1 MRLTGLAASGCV
13 SMWVVTER
21 EAAATYAR
29 ACLSWYGHQRANSV
43 ARSMV
48 RKLIMAGDL
57 KGLKAW
63 RLVSEEL
70 ARLDRERMSS
80 PLQSNLRAQA

>member
-1 MRLTGLAASGCV
+1 M
-13 SMWVVTER
+13 
-21 EAAATYAR
+21 YAR
-29 ACLSWYGHQRANSV
+29 ACLSWYGHQRARSV
-43 ARSMV
+43 AHSMV
-48 RKLIMAGDL
+48 RKLTMAGDL

-70 ARLDRERMSS
+70 ARLHRERMSH